1 MCELQ
6 GPLYV
11 VRHGTSSGN
20 EPDSSLTLE
29 GKEQAKQVANFLL
42 NKLGSSQ
49 VIIVSSPY
57 KRAKQTACE
66 ISRTMGIEYSE
77 EIRLK
82 ERELGDTSNI
92 QDIWQEI
99 EKDFENE
106 ERKFPEG
113 ESNLEVSNRI
123 REMLTDW
130 KSNGVIGED
139 SPIIVITHRITMTLL
154 MQQFDS
160 TIGYNHCRNMSNPD
174 VYIVNSTMTDEKV
187 ERIWQSP
194 I

>member
-6 GPLYV
+6 SPLYV
-11 VRHGTSSGN
+11 VRHGISSGN